1 MQSDDLFSQIPI
13 FKEELLFKEEVKVVY
28 TIDYFYLFNC
38 LRYLSYDEYLK
49 IRNRTINRAYSH
61 REVDVSEAA
70 KERYWERIINH
81 LESIYNFQKPK
92 SNSKDAARMRR
103 KRGGI

>member
-1 MQSDDLFSQIPI
+1 MQNEDLFSEIPI
-13 FKEELLFKEEVKVVY
+13 FNEELLFKEEVKVVY

-38 LRYLSYDEYLK
+38 LKYLSYDEYLK

-70 KERYWERIINH
+70 KERYWARIINH

-92 SNSKDAARMRR
+92 SNSKDAERMRR

>member
-13 FKEELLFKEEVKVVY
+13 FNEELLFKEEVKVVY

-49 IRNRTINRAYSH
+49 IRNRTINRAYSR
-61 REVDVSEAA
+61 REVESSEDA
-70 KERYWERIINH
+70 KQRYWERIINH
-81 LESIYNFQKPK
+81 LESTYNFERPK
-92 SNSKDAARMRR
+92 SNSKDAERMRR